1 MGKERRGYN
10 EEKVILNVI
19 ISKANREVFERLKPR
34 LLMDETYRN
43 KWVAVVN
50 GKLIGPSDDD
60 SELSRV
66 IDERYGNVSAY
77 IERIVEKKEVL
88 ELPPRELE

>member
-1 MGKERRGYN
+1 MN
-10 EEKVILNVI
+10 CI
-19 ISKANREVFERLKPR
+19 ISDRWTSLEVLIAMRFEANREMFERLKPR
-34 LLMDETYRN
+34 LLMGDRYKN
-43 KWVAVVN
+43 KWIVVVN
-50 GKLIGPSDDD
+50 GKLVGPSDDD

-66 IDERYGNVSAY
+66 IDERYGNVLAY